1 MKDQKRITKLAEQAI
16 QTTIDLVRI
25 DSTNPGAGE
34 SEISQWIYR
43 RLQRLLEAPAPV
55 GGQFVLRK
63 EEILPDRP
71 MVMLRIQP
79 QITKEPALV
88 MICHQDTVVVG
99 DGWQAETGPFSA
111 AIIDDRLYGR
121 GACDMKAGLAVALT
135 LMEDHIS
142 RIRGGED
149 WPQRELV
156 LIASADEEDFMRGVE
171 YAISAGWV
179 AATDWVV
186 DLEPTDGEI
195 RVAHKGRT
203 WIELTAIGQTAH
215 ASHPWEGV
223 DAIAAIA
230 EVITRFRQAV
240 NQTKHHEELGQSTV
254 TFGQIVGGYR
264 PYVVPDRATV
274 WIDLRLVPPTT
285 GDRAVDMLQ
294 TAMEQVKLSVA
305 GIEFQYKITG
315 NRPYIEKNNDSPLLA
330 AIRQASEVVIG
341 QAATVSVFNGYTDTA
356 VIAGKMKNPNCL
368 SYGPGSLD
376 LAHKPNEYV
385 PLKDIRR
392 CVAVYDQLLSD

>member
-1 MKDQKRITKLAEQAI
+1 MNDQTRIAALAEKAI
-16 QTTIDLVRI
+16 QTTQDLVRI

-34 SEISQWIYR
+34 GKISRWIYQ
-43 RLQRLLEAPAPV
+43 RLQTVLEAAVPE
-55 GGQFVLRK
+55 GGQFILVK

-79 QITKEPALV
+79 QKRTEPAMV
-88 MICHQDTVVVG
+88 MICHQDTVVTG
-99 DGWQAETGPFSA
+99 DGWQEETGPFSA
-111 AIIDDRLYGR
+111 VIKNDLLYGR
-121 GACDMKAGLAVALT
+121 GACDMKAGLAIAIT
-135 LMEDHIS
+135 LMED
-142 RIRGGED
+142 RIRQIQQDGE
-149 WPQRELV
+149 WPKRELV
-156 LIASADEEDFMRGVE
+156 FIASADEEDFMRGVE

-179 AATDWVV
+179 SADDWVV

-203 WIELTAIGQTAH
+203 WIELTAVGQTAH

-230 EVITRFRQAV
+230 EVVTRFRQAIK
-240 NQTKHHEELGQSTV
+240 QTEHHDELGESTV
-254 TFGQIVGGYR
+254 TFGQIIGGYR

-285 GDRAVDMLQ
+285 GERAVELLQ
-294 TAMEQVKLSVA
+294 DTMEEVKQSVP
-305 GIEFQYKITG
+305 GIEFMYRITG
-315 NRPYIEKNNDSPLLA
+315 DRPYIEKNNDSPLLA
-330 AIRQASEVVIG
+330 ALCQCSEVVIG
-341 QAATVSVFNGYTDTA
+341 QSAAISVFNGYTDTA

-385 PLKDIRR
+385 PLEDIRR
-392 CVAVYDQLLSD
+392 CVAIYYRLLTK